1 MQKRF
6 LLGLASAAL
15 VVLSAC
21 EANVNA
27 SLNPTASPSP
37 TSSSSPNPTVTPDPT
52 SSSTPTA
59 SASSSTSVNAGVS
72 AGANTGN
79 NTSTNVNAAA
89 NGVLTVT
96 GANLFDQYEMSYSKG
111 MKWVYGMKN
120 EIGAIAM
127 PSLPGGISL
136 PGGLGGSAG
145 GGSSMDL
152 GTFSMEV
159 IDVQGDMVTI
169 RTEVNSTLSA
179 APIPPTEKTVKMQS
193 ISALYVEGMQAAG
206 SGTLDWTSAGGSE
219 SVSVPA
225 GSYNASVVL
234 GKTKVVLDGA
244 AGALDQDIKV
254 WMADGIGMVKE
265 EVKGKTMSSGVSVD
279 TTTVLEL
286 QSFTK

>member
-15 VVLSAC
+15 VGLSAC
-21 EANVNA
+21 EANLNA
-27 SLNPTASPSP
+27 SLNPSASPSP
-37 TSSSSPNPTVTPDPT
+37 AASSSPDPSASPDPAA
-52 SSSTPTA
+52 SATPNA
-59 SASSSTSVNAGVS
+59 SASASTSVNAGVS
-72 AGANTGN
+72 VGANTN
-79 NTSTNVNAAA
+79 TNTNTSASAAA
-89 NGVLTVT
+89 KGVLTVS

-120 EIGAIAM
+120 EIGAIAV
-127 PSLPGGISL
+127 PNLPGGVSI
-136 PGGLGGSAG
+136 PGLGGSG
-145 GGSSMDL
+145 SGGSSMDL

-169 RTEVNSTLSA
+169 RTEVNNTMA
-179 APIPPTEKTVKMQS
+179 GAPAVPPTEKTVQMKS
-193 ISALYVEGMQAAG
+193 VSALYVEGMQAAG

-225 GSYNASVVL
+225 GTYNASVVL

-254 WMADGIGMVKE
+254 WMVDNIGMVKE
-265 EVKGKTMSSGVSVD
+265 EVKGKTQSSGVSVD
-279 TTTVLEL
+279 TTTVIEL
-286 QSFTK
+286 KSFTR